1 MQILIPL
8 RTSKYNIMKIYFYKM
23 MFIFFLLTFVGCKK
37 NEKITTEK
45 NVNTEN
51 TIKYA
56 SGLAI
61 YEYDGYSVVKVT
73 NPWPDASKDFT
84 YVLKEKNAVVPDS
97 LQNHI
102 SIQVPLQSIVVTS
115 TTNVPFL
122 EMLGVEN
129 KLVGFP
135 HTDYISSEKTRALID
150 KGLVKNVGQ
159 NEKLNMEQ
167 LIDLAPE
174 LIVTFGVDNNN
185 PMLQNLEKSGLKVM
199 IQGDWMEQSPL
210 GKAEWIKLYAALFG
224 KQKEAEKL
232 FNSIVKDYNQALES
246 VKNSKA
252 ETTVLYGSMYQ
263 DQWYVAKGNSWV
275 AQFLRDAK
283 ADYLWKDVE
292 GTGSLGLS
300 FENILDKAK
309 NAGCWIAA
317 GPYKTLSELEESNPH
332 YSQFDAFK
340 KKNVYTFEAKVGAT
354 GGTVYYELA
363 PSRPD
368 LVLKD
373 FVKIFHPELVPDYTF
388 TFAQKLN

>member
-1 MQILIPL
+1 MRIF
-8 RTSKYNIMKIYFYKM
+8 FYKM
-23 MFIFFLLTFVGCKK
+23 LIIFSLSTLIGCQK
-37 NEKITTEK
+37 NEKAESAGIAVAK
-45 NVNTEN
+45 NTVE
-51 TIKYA
+51 YA

-61 YEYDGYSVVKVT
+61 YEYDGYSVIKVT
-73 NPWPDASKDFT
+73 DPWPNAEKDFT
-84 YVLKEKNAVVPDS
+84 YVLKEKNAKVPDS
-97 LQNHI
+97 LQNHTT
-102 SIQVPLQSIVVTS
+102 IQVPLQSIVVTS

-150 KGLVKNVGQ
+150 KGSVKNVGQ
-159 NEKLNMEQ
+159 NERLNMEQ
-167 LIDLAPE
+167 LIELSPD
-174 LIVTFGVDNNN
+174 LIVTFGIDNNN
-185 PMLQNLEKSGLKVM
+185 PMILNLEKSGLKVM

-224 KQKEAEKL
+224 KEKEAKKL
-232 FNSIVKDYNQALES
+232 FDDIVTDYNQALQL

-252 ETTVLYGSMYQ
+252 ETSVLYGSMYQ
-263 DQWYVAKGNSWV
+263 DQWFVAKGNSWV
-275 AQFLRDAK
+275 AQFLKDAK
-283 ADYLWKDVE
+283 SDYLWKDVE

-309 NAGCWIAA
+309 NAKYWIAT
-317 GPYKTLSELEESNPH
+317 GSFKTLSELESSNPH

-340 KKNVYTFEAKVGAT
+340 NKNVYTFEAKLGAT

-373 FVKIFHPELVPDYTF
+373 YVKIFHPELLPDYTL